1 MNEKKAIVFFF
12 VVVFFFFCFSFLLLV
27 VVVVVASST
36 YVVTYVF
43 LSFVLCFGCVCVFF
57 FSYSSFASLTCA
69 SVCSYVCDCVCVCV
83 FQFPLFAAVVV
94 VFFSGAS
101 QFQTLPFLRTLFLLF
116 RFYVVI
122 RGGVFLHFFFHISNK
137 TRTHVHT
144 YRHGHTDGR
153 TEGEKC
159 ARAASFGKHTQNYFA
174 FFIVVCYCYY
184 YDWLLLLFT
193 FHGMLLDVINKQ
205 RQSALHAHTLVRGEW
220 GELFTIFQLF
230 RDALF
235 GNLLLRL
242 RRLALLP

>member
-1 MNEKKAIVFFF
+1 MKRRQSSSSSSSSSSASPS
-12 VVVFFFFCFSFLLLV
+12 CFWWWWWWLLLRRTSSRTSFSRSSCVLV
-27 VVVVVASST
+27 V
-36 YVVTYVF
+36 
-43 LSFVLCFGCVCVFF
+43 
-57 FSYSSFASLTCA
+57 
-69 SVCSYVCDCVCVCV
+69 SVCSSSPTRRSLCSPARLFARMCVIVCVCV

-94 VFFSGAS
+94 VFFFGGLTVSNAALLAHFVS
-101 QFQTLPFLRTLFLLF
+101 SFSFLRCNSRGSLSPLFF
-116 RFYVVI
+116 TY
-122 RGGVFLHFFFHISNK
+122 
-137 TRTHVHT
+137 RTKHVHT
-144 YRHGHTDGR
+144 CTRTDTDTQTDGR

-193 FHGMLLDVINKQ
+193 FHGMLLGVINKQ
-205 RQSALHAHTLVRGEW
+205 RQSALHAHTLVTRGW

-242 RRLALLP
+242 RRLPLLP

>member
-12 VVVFFFFCFSFLLLV
+12 VVVFFCFSFLLLLL
-27 VVVVVASST
+27 VVVVASST

-122 RGGVFLHFFFHISNK
+122 RGGVFLHFFF
-137 TRTHVHT
+137 TYRTKHVHT
-144 YRHGHTDGR
+144 CTRTDTDTQTDGR

-193 FHGMLLDVINKQ
+193 FHGMLLGVINKQ
-205 RQSALHAHTLVRGEW
+205 KQSALHAHTLVTGGGGNYSQFFNSSEMHFLETCFFVF
-220 GELFTIFQLF
+220 GDLLFFL
-230 RDALF
+230 
-235 GNLLLRL
+235 
-242 RRLALLP
+242 

>member
-1 MNEKKAIVFFF
+1 M
-12 VVVFFFFCFSFLLLV
+12 
-27 VVVVVASST
+27 
-36 YVVTYVF
+36 
-43 LSFVLCFGCVCVFF
+43 
-57 FSYSSFASLTCA
+57 
-69 SVCSYVCDCVCVCV
+69 CV

-94 VFFSGAS
+94 FFGGLTVSNAALLAHFVS
-101 QFQTLPFLRTLFLLF
+101 SFL

-122 RGGVFLHFFFHISNK
+122 RGGVFLHFFFLVSNK

-193 FHGMLLDVINKQ
+193 FHGMLLGVINKQ
-205 RQSALHAHTLVRGEW
+205 RQSALHAHTLVTGGG

-242 RRLALLP
+242 RRLPLLP